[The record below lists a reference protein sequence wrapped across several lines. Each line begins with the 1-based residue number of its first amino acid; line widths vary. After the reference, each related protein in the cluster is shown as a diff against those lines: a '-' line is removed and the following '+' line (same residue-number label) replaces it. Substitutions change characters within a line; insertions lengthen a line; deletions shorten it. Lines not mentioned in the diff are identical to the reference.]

1 MSFKSGFVCILGKP
15 NAGKSTLLN
24 ALAGEKLAI
33 VTPKPQTTRNRV
45 QGILNIPKKEGQSGA
60 QVIFVDT
67 PGVHK
72 AESSLGKQMMREVHG
87 ALEGCDLIYWIC
99 DATKKL
105 EPGDQ
110 AVLEMAK
117 KSRTAVF
124 LLLNKV
130 DLLDKQKLLP
140 VIEQF
145 SELHNFNE
153 IIPISALRKDG
164 IDRLLEA
171 TVDVLPEGPRY
182 FPEDE
187 VTDLPVRFMAAEA
200 IREQVLMA
208 TKEEVPH
215 STAVVI
221 EQFEEGKRLTRISA
235 AIFCE
240 REGQKAILVGKG
252 GQMLKLIG
260 TKARLEI
267 EKLVGTKVF
276 LALFVKVQA
285 NWRDS
290 DRFVDG
296 LDWRRQLEGLTG
308 VATEAAPAA
317 ARIPAKKARRREVT
331 RTAGR
336 A

>member
-1 MSFKSGFVCILGKP
+1 MSFRSGFVCILGKP

-45 QGILNIPKKEGQSGA
+45 QGILNIPKKKGQSGA
-60 QVIFVDT
+60 QVILVDT

-105 EPGDQ
+105 EPGDHM
-110 AVLEMAK
+110 VLEMAK

-145 SELHNFNE
+145 SELHTFRE

-171 TVDVLPEGPRY
+171 TVNSLPEGPRY

-290 DRFVDG
+290 DHFVDG

-308 VATEAAPAA
+308 VAEKSPLPVANVSQ
-317 ARIPAKKARRREVT
+317 KKAQRRLVT

>member
-45 QGILNIPKKEGQSGA
+45 QGILNIPKKKGQAGA
-60 QVIFVDT
+60 QVIFIDT

-296 LDWRRQLEGLTG
+296 LDWRRQLEGLAG

>member
-1 MSFKSGFVCILGKP
+1 M
-15 NAGKSTLLN
+15 
-24 ALAGEKLAI
+24 AI

-45 QGILNIPKKEGQSGA
+45 QGILNIPKKKGQAGA
-60 QVIFVDT
+60 QVIFIDT